1 VRYFLGSADVTQAM
15 RSEAGRRRITMD
27 PGSLALRVRVAV
39 LPDAAIRSGHVA
51 AVSATRRGDVTRTD
65 VVRGV
70 VKVVG

>member
-1 VRYFLGSADVTQAM
+1 MRYFLGSAYVTQAM
-15 RSEAGRRRITMD
+15 RSEAGRRITMD

-39 LPDAAIRSGHVA
+39 LPGAAIRSGHVA